1 MVAVC
6 GIGSPSR
13 RQNKATT
20 AHNPRA
26 RKSPPL
32 RQRAATKPN
41 AECRIFM
48 ARATTSR
55 AKDPQSTA
63 SSDRLDAPQ
72 SAVHWLSLE
81 VRGSLG
87 LPFATMKSASLR
99 APPLGDEA
107 DDGEK
112 GSRKRAFAC
121 ARISGGLGFFRF
133 RKGLN
138 RRGLSP
144 LRGLLVHVVRNRL
157 DSVSSGFAASAE
169 EVRLNVDR
177 FGHRGR

>member
-1 MVAVC
+1 
-6 GIGSPSR
+6 
-13 RQNKATT
+13 
-20 AHNPRA
+20 
-26 RKSPPL
+26 
-32 RQRAATKPN
+32 
-41 AECRIFM
+41 M

-121 ARISGGLGFFRF
+121 ARISIDQAALAF
-133 RKGLN
+133 
-138 RRGLSP
+138 
-144 LRGLLVHVVRNRL
+144 
-157 DSVSSGFAASAE
+157 SGFGKALTGAGFLHSEA
-169 EVRLNVDR
+169 
-177 FGHRGR
+177 FSSM

>member
-1 MVAVC
+1 MVAAC

-20 AHNPRA
+20 AHQSA
-26 RKSPPL
+26 SP
-32 RQRAATKPN
+32 QIAATSAKAATKPN
-41 AECRIFM
+41 AGCRLFM

-72 SAVHWLSLE
+72 SDVHWLSLE

-87 LPFATMKSASLR
+87 VPFATMKSASLR
-99 APPLGDEA
+99 APPLGDKA

-121 ARISGGLGFFRF
+121 ARISIDQAALAF
-133 RKGLN
+133 
-138 RRGLSP
+138 
-144 LRGLLVHVVRNRL
+144 
-157 DSVSSGFAASAE
+157 SGFGKALTGAGFLHSEA
-169 EVRLNVDR
+169 
-177 FGHRGR
+177 FTST